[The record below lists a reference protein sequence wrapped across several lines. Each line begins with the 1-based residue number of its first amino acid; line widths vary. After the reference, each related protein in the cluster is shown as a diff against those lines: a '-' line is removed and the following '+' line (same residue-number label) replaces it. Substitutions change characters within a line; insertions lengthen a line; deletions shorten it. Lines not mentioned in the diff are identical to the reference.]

1 MELQL
6 YFHNKELELL
16 PETFFEY
23 LSSDEK
29 LIDSIEGLSD
39 IKYVSESKD
48 LRREGTKFQITFNG
62 QTYLGKV
69 TKHVE
74 NRRLEFTIYG
84 FDFLLHTMINVVPVE
99 SRSEL
104 VISSDVETSNLGT
117 YIRFVGRKLFVT
129 QQFNNILKPLY

>member
-23 LSSDEK
+23 LSSDET

-48 LRREGTKFQITFNG
+48 LRAEGTKFQITFNG
-62 QTYLGKV
+62 QTYLGKI

-84 FDFLLHTMINVVPVE
+84 FDFLLHTMI
-99 SRSEL
+99 RY
-104 VISSDVETSNLGT
+104 T
-117 YIRFVGRKLFVT
+117 
-129 QQFNNILKPLY
+129 